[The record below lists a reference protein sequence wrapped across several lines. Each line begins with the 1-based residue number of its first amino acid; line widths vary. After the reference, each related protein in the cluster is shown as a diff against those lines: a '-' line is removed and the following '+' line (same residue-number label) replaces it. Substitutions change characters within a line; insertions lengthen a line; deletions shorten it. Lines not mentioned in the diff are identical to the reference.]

1 MNTIIDLFTSGGFGA
16 IIGTFGSWLTKREE
30 RQTLQMQWDH
40 EFRINEFNAS
50 HALNKDE
57 SKRETIVIQG
67 DIEVEKTETLAFKD
81 SLKVAA
87 INTGSVFVDGV
98 RGLMRPTITVFL
110 LVKNTLLALKIHALV
125 GGLQNLSE
133 TQLFE
138 LYQNIIMQLLFLT
151 STAVTWWFSSRP
163 QKRYI

>member
-50 HALNKDE
+50 HALKQDE

-67 DIEVEKTETLAFKD
+67 DIEVKNTEALAFKD

-87 INTGSVFVDGV
+87 INTGSLFVDGV

-110 LVKNTLLALKIHALV
+110 LVMNTILALKIHALV

-133 TQLFE
+133 TQVFE

-151 STAVTWWFSSRP
+151 STAVTWWFGSRP
-163 QKRYI
+163 AKK